1 MLLAASILVLLVLAL
16 SWGRQAWWSLRLAV
30 RYPVRPA
37 SPDDPGAEMPRAVV
51 LLPLRGADPVLPEC
65 LRGLLRQEYPRYEI
79 HIILDSEED
88 PAWQAVREALADKPT
103 VPVKTTVLTR
113 RPETCSLKVAALL
126 QGLDGLDGS
135 VEVVA
140 QVDADVVPP
149 PHWLREL
156 VRPFADP
163 AVGAVSG
170 LRWYHTDDTSWGSLV
185 RGLWGA
191 GATAQMYTLGI
202 PWGGSLSFRAAV
214 ARDPVLRR
222 IWERSF
228 VEDTSAADFLGARGL
243 KLRMVPRL
251 TMINPEAI
259 GLGACYRFLR
269 RQMLCVRLHHPR
281 WREVFWTTA
290 GMSLSFPLA
299 IGCAAWAFA
308 VDATPLAWSLLGAL
322 AGGVLAAGLPLAWID
337 GCFYYAAPA
346 DAPLAPLRWKHIPVI
361 FVTLFL
367 HQVALLAACRSH
379 EIDWRGVRYSVGP
392 GGVRRLTDGPY
403 AEPTA
408 RAESIV

>member
-1 MLLAASILVLLVLAL
+1 MLLAFAILTLLVLAL
-16 SWGRQAWWSLRLAV
+16 SWGRQAWWALRLAV

-37 SPDDPGAEMPRAVV
+37 APDDLAGDVPRAAV
-51 LLPLRGADPVLPEC
+51 LLPLRGADPVLPGC
-65 LRGLLRQEYPRYEI
+65 LRGLLRQDYPCYEI

-88 PAWQAVREALADKPT
+88 SAWPAVREALADGPA
-103 VPVKTTVLTR
+103 VAVKTSVLTR
-113 RPETCSLKVAALL
+113 RLETCSLKVSALL
-126 QGLDGLDGS
+126 QGLAELDDS

-140 QVDADVVPP
+140 QLDADVVPP
-149 PHWLREL
+149 PNWLREL

-163 AVGAVSG
+163 FVGAVSG

-191 GATAQMYTLGI
+191 GATAQMYNLGI
-202 PWGGSLSFRAAV
+202 PWGGSLAFRAAV
-214 ARDPVLRR
+214 ARDPELRR
-222 IWERSF
+222 IWEHSF
-228 VEDTSAADFLGARGL
+228 VEDTSAAGFLAARGL

-290 GMSLSFPLA
+290 GMSLSFPLTVA
-299 IGCAAWAFA
+299 CATWAFA
-308 VDATPLAWSLLGAL
+308 VDATALGWSLSGAL
-322 AGGVLAAGLPLAWID
+322 VVGVLAAGLALAWID
-337 GCFYYAAPA
+337 GCFYYTAPA

-367 HQVALLAACRSH
+367 HQAALLAACRTR
-379 EIDWRGVRYSVGP
+379 EVDWRGVRYAVGP
-392 GGVRRLTDGPY
+392 DGVRRLTDGPF
-403 AEPTA
+403 AESAA